1 MTRVG
6 FYRVTAVAIALSLQ
20 SVGVSDVFAI
30 ENDRREWGSESDFNK
45 GTITVTGTWKD
56 GDSSNSDGNNAS
68 SLPSDQS
75 FLIEAGGFAGD
86 TVAQMSNGTL
96 IIRGEKELDEF
107 LEKTFPDAISRER
120 YKATFVI
127 TDLVLPEAPAGG
139 AGAAIVI
146 NPANLVTLS
155 DVKRLVTDA
164 GHVSISPNRAWV
176 YVNKPV
182 YFEADA
188 VAHDRQLTVLGQ
200 QVTVHL
206 MPVGYTW
213 DAGDGSAAFDT
224 VSPGGAWPDGEVT
237 HTYRKARSNVSV
249 GLTVEWSATFTV
261 LGTTYP
267 VAGTTIASTASAPFE
282 IREAEAVLTG

>member
-1 MTRVG
+1 MRKRKIATRSVG
-6 FYRVTAVAIALSLQ
+6 ASLAFSIVLSPAVAAYEGSLSEWEGS
-20 SVGVSDVFAI
+20 SVGGEIDI
-30 ENDRREWGSESDFNK
+30 I
-45 GTITVTGTWKD
+45 GTRTGGNAAVTEPD
-56 GDSSNSDGNNAS
+56 
-68 SLPSDQS
+68 SLPDQS

-200 QVTVHL
+200 QVTVDL
-206 MPVGYTW
+206 TPVGYTW

>member
-1 MTRVG
+1 MFKCSLAILLGIGLSGASSAGSLPIDIWGNSDEDGVLIGGKTTG
-6 FYRVTAVAIALSLQ
+6 F
-20 SVGVSDVFAI
+20 
-30 ENDRREWGSESDFNK
+30 EPGSGGN
-45 GTITVTGTWKD
+45 
-56 GDSSNSDGNNAS
+56 NSDGVS

-206 MPVGYTW
+206 TPVGYTW

-267 VAGTTIASTASAPFE
+267 VAGTTIASTASVPFE